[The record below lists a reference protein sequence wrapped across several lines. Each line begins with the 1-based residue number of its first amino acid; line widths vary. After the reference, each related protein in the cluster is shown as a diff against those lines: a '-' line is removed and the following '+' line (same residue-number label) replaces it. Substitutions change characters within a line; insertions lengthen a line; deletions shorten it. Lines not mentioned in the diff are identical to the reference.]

1 MDKNDL
7 YFLERAETKLKNDN
21 VFQACLPL
29 DRKNPVWADLSQLLL
44 INEKL
49 VLQKHLEAQGVSR
62 QVLALLC
69 PALPLLLFHFCLC
82 LTVYPIDHGICQLS

>member
-49 VLQKHLEAQGVSR
+49 VLQKHLEAQGTLG
-62 QVLALLC
+62 QVLVLSCFAVHC
-69 PALPLLLFHFCLC
+69 FCFC
-82 LTVYPIDHGICQLS
+82 S

>member
-49 VLQKHLEAQGVSR
+49 VLQKHLEAQGASR

-69 PALPLLLFHFCLC
+69 LSFYA
-82 LTVYPIDHGICQLS
+82 TVSWPFRSLSGCASN

>member
-29 DRKNPVWADLSQLLL
+29 DRKNPAWSDLSQLLL

-49 VLQKHLEAQGVSR
+49 VLQKHLEAQGMLG
-62 QVLALLC
+62 QIFAPLC
-69 PALPLLLFHFCLC
+69 SCSWQF
-82 LTVYPIDHGICQLS
+82 LSMPGCGYAST